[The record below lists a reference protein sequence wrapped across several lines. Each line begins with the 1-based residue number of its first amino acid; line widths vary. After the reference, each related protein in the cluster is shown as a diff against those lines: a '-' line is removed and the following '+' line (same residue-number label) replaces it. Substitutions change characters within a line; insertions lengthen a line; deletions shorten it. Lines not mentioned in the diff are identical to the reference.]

1 MKASMNESEG
11 VFFDSETCIG
21 PNGVILIQIFSGV
34 RNLDLP
40 FCEREEAL
48 TAAWSC

>member
-1 MKASMNESEG
+1 MKVLMNESDG
-11 VFFDSETCIG
+11 VFFDSETRID
-21 PNGVILIQIFSGV
+21 PNGVILIPGV

-40 FCEREEAL
+40 FCERL

>member
-1 MKASMNESEG
+1 MKVLMNESDG
-11 VFFDSETCIG
+11 VFFDSETRID
-21 PNGVILIQIFSGV
+21 PNGVILIQRFSGV

-40 FCEREEAL
+40 FCERL